1 MVSPYSDIGIVV
13 LPAGERG
20 IAERAADHS
29 LVLNGGIGTGVVC
42 RRMMLVAHHLVA
54 PGTHKEEI
62 VQLPAL
68 FHLTL
73 LSHIREFHGLD
84 KWRIKRKGEEKEEK
98 EERTG
103 KERENDTH
111 WSEKQQQQQQQ
122 QQEINHHNDIMM
134 FIIINSPSSLH
145 LTFTSVLSFPK
156 NG

>member
-84 KWRIKRKGEEKEEK
+84 KWRIKRK
-98 EERTG
+98 
-103 KERENDTH
+103 KERRRRRRRRE
-111 WSEKQQQQQQQ
+111 
-122 QQEINHHNDIMM
+122 QERKGKTTLTGLKNNNNNNNNNKKSITIM
-134 FIIINSPSSLH
+134 IL
-145 LTFTSVLSFPK
+145 
-156 NG
+156 